1 MKDLRWR
8 LKEAAPVETSRVV
21 RAEVRSESFASILA
35 RPQQVR
41 LRDNLG
47 SSGRPILPVQG
58 VDLDVIQVPKP
69 GHRVR
74 ALIGEQMLERRK
86 I

>member
-1 MKDLRWR
+1 MNNLLQVQRR
-8 LKEAAPVETSRVV
+8 SAERAVHV
-21 RAEVRSESFASILA
+21 RNGSFPSILA